1 MSAANESAE
10 ADTDNDSEVRE
21 VDDSQSESATE
32 TADEGGRE
40 DFPWVYQGPG
50 TRIAGTPVQLIYGG
64 NLGEN
69 AEQNDTSFGVVYED
83 PSVVI
88 GDLML
93 NDAKPED
100 GTTADAV
107 EDDEPRPTDYRLVD
121 VEDDDVKFDRDGN
134 VKTNENGP
142 NIYDDAESFE
152 EDRVLVW
159 YNGMAGQRLART
171 LDFNGRPF
179 ASFSDGD
186 EPYLVKGLLQV
197 AEGWRD
203 ASSSEKG
210 DMVRNGKAPR
220 IARAPI
226 LRNEVELQFA
236 DGDVVGADYLDEPTD
251 LHILVDLRRAES
263 GRGYRINAFDA
274 GGFEDEFE
282 SVNTPIS
289 EIESND
295 YGQLEA
301 DSELGMLYTNAADD
315 VLDAAEYRMSMYTGD
330 GWQSEPEGWES
341 DSQAGT
347 SSFGIGSDD
356 EQAEES
362 TDAEI
367 QQFADEV
374 AGELSGTGMTIE
386 EAFDD
391 GLTGLI
397 EEYAEGRVSTED
409 AEEIREAVY
418 ASPDVSHLSTDDLD
432 E

>member
-1 MSAANESAE
+1 MSAAASESVDT
-10 ADTDNDSEVRE
+10 DTDNDSEDRE
-21 VDDSQSESATE
+21 E
-32 TADEGGRE
+32 
-40 DFPWVYQGPG
+40 FPWVYQGPG
-50 TRIAGTPVQLIYGG
+50 TRITGTPVQLIYGG

-69 AEQNDTSFGVVYED
+69 VEQNDTSFGVVYED
-83 PSVVI
+83 PSVVN
-88 GDLML
+88 GDLMA

-100 GTTADAV
+100 GTTADAI
-107 EDDEPRPTDYRLVD
+107 EEDEPRPTDYRLVD

-179 ASFSDGD
+179 ASFTDGD
-186 EPYLVKGLLQV
+186 EPYLVKGLVQV

-236 DGDVVGADYLDEPTD
+236 DGDVVGAEYLDEPTD
-251 LHILVDLRRAES
+251 LEILVDLRRAES

-274 GGFEDEFE
+274 EDFEEEFG
-282 SVNTPIS
+282 SLDTPVS

-301 DSELGMLYTNAADD
+301 DSELGMLYTSGADD
-315 VLDAAEYRMSMYTGD
+315 VLDAAEYRMSMYEGD
-330 GWQSEPEGWES
+330 GWESAPEGWEPS
-341 DSQAGT
+341 SQSGT
-347 SSFGIGSDD
+347 SSFGIGSDGS
-356 EQAEES
+356 EEETKES

-367 QQFADEV
+367 QQFADEI
-374 AGELSGTGMTIE
+374 ADEISGTGLTITD
-386 EAFDD
+386 AFGDENED
-391 GLTGLI
+391 GLSFVI
-397 EEYAEGRVSTED
+397 EEYGGDRVTTED
-409 AEEIREAVY
+409 AEAIQEAVY
-418 ASPDVSHLSTDDLD
+418 GHPDVSHLSPDDLD